1 MGDNTQVL
9 FQHRFTPE
17 LRRRL
22 DGFIARENERIAP
35 AELSMRA
42 VVNEAVE
49 EWLNK
54 RQRRARAEQ
63 GGDDDRA
70 A

>member
-1 MGDNTQVL
+1 MGDNTQIL

-22 DGFIARENERIAP
+22 DRYIALENERIAP
-35 AELSMRA
+35 GELTMRA
-42 VVNEAVE
+42 AINEAIE

-54 RQRRARAEQ
+54 RQRRDTE
-63 GGDDDRA
+63 GEA